1 MGQYT
6 IQHEGMVLYR
16 FTSYNWNL
24 RWEIAAFIIL
34 GRSTVCNFDSVQE
47 KTSLTELNPV
57 DVS

>member
-1 MGQYT
+1 
-6 IQHEGMVLYR
+6 MVLYR

-34 GRSTVCNFDSVQE
+34 GRLTVCNFDSVQE
-47 KTSLTELNPV
+47 KASLTEPNPV